1 MALPPYHKKLLLFV
15 ITFLY
20 TGLLS
25 KKIPGTVGSF
35 GAMLFLFFLP
45 PSLELVFGMAIFFF
59 FLGTFCCNLYITK
72 YRYESSRD
80 PRYIVIDEVC
90 GVFLGAGIIYGFN
103 MNSAWAI
110 FINFL
115 LFRVIDISK
124 PFPIKFIEKSM
135 KNRDRTVGLGIMLDD
150 VLAAIFAAFL
160 QLALYFIIVQVQTGV
175 R

>member
-1 MALPPYHKKLLLFV
+1 
-15 ITFLY
+15 
-20 TGLLS
+20 
-25 KKIPGTVGSF
+25 
-35 GAMLFLFFLP
+35 
-45 PSLELVFGMAIFFF
+45 
-59 FLGTFCCNLYITK
+59 
-72 YRYESSRD
+72 
-80 PRYIVIDEVC
+80 
-90 GVFLGAGIIYGFN
+90 VFLGAGIIYGFN